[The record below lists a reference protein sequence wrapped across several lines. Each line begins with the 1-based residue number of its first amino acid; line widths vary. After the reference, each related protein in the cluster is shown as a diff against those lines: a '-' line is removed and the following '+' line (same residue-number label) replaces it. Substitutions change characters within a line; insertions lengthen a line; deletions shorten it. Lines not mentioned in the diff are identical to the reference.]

1 VARIRRLEIR
11 NFRSIRS
18 LDWTPS
24 AGVNC
29 LVGPGDSGKSSILDA
44 IDYCIGARRTLP
56 ISDTDFFRL
65 NVDQPIL
72 ISVTLGDL
80 PRELQNLEGFGDF
93 LRGYDLGTQR
103 VEDEPGLGIDT
114 VLTLRV
120 KVESDLEPVWSLYSE
135 RAEAQGLE
143 RGLGWKDRRKL
154 VPARIGGYT
163 ASNLSWTRGSVLNR
177 LTEEQ
182 PDLGVELAR
191 AAREARA
198 RFGNQAEAQFRETLR
213 KVTET
218 AGSLGVPVGVA
229 AQALLDAHSVSI
241 GDGAISLHDATGV
254 PLRSLGTGSSRLLVA
269 GLQRAAAEAAT
280 IALVDEVE
288 YGLEPHRLS
297 RLLDSLG
304 AKSTPPP
311 LQVFMTSH
319 SPVALRELSGNQVF
333 VVRPRAD
340 LHDVLEVGAGDDAQS
355 MLRTDPEAFLARSV
369 LVGEGAS
376 EIGFARGLDQFWT
389 ENGATSFFSLGGA
402 YVDSCGS
409 NPDKAYQCGAP
420 LLRLGYRVLVFVDSD
435 RDPTAAVVEAHR
447 AAGGAEVRWR
457 AGRALED
464 ELFLSLSNNAVV
476 ALVAKAIEFRG
487 RDMVASHVLSHSNG
501 ARVLDDMERE
511 GREEGFSAASRQL
524 LATASKSKG
533 NGWFKSISK
542 YELVARDVVGPN
554 LATADADFR
563 GIIERLRTWI
573 HAT

>member
-254 PLRSLGTGSSRLLVA
+254 PLRSLGTGSSRLRRGRGGHDRA
-269 GLQRAAAEAAT
+269 GRRGGIWIGAAS
-280 IALVDEVE
+280 ALALA
-288 YGLEPHRLS
+288 GFS
-297 RLLDSLG
+297 RCEIHASTASSLYDQ
-304 AKSTPPP
+304 P
-311 LQVFMTSH
+311 L
-319 SPVALRELSGNQVF
+319 
-333 VVRPRAD
+333 
-340 LHDVLEVGAGDDAQS
+340 
-355 MLRTDPEAFLARSV
+355 
-369 LVGEGAS
+369 
-376 EIGFARGLDQFWT
+376 
-389 ENGATSFFSLGGA
+389 
-402 YVDSCGS
+402 
-409 NPDKAYQCGAP
+409 
-420 LLRLGYRVLVFVDSD
+420 
-435 RDPTAAVVEAHR
+435 
-447 AAGGAEVRWR
+447 AGGASRTQWKSGIR
-457 AGRALED
+457 
-464 ELFLSLSNNAVV
+464 SP
-476 ALVAKAIEFRG
+476 
-487 RDMVASHVLSHSNG
+487 AS
-501 ARVLDDMERE
+501 
-511 GREEGFSAASRQL
+511 SRS
-524 LATASKSKG
+524 TRCS
-533 NGWFKSISK
+533 
-542 YELVARDVVGPN
+542 
-554 LATADADFR
+554 
-563 GIIERLRTWI
+563 
-573 HAT
+573 